1 MVRRGRIIK
10 IATQTLPHRL
20 LGSFYAR
27 AVQVDHAGHPTL
39 GYVLGSRTAGGLKPE
54 YRQLNGARIRE
65 LVKSGVS
72 IKGDPVERVEFG
84 YTGDTCARG
93 LVKRQA
99 APTEEGLCSDGLP
112 PIDQMFSA
120 QVLFCELTFLD
131 SNEDEL
137 AQQKADE
144 RGHLHVNH
152 LESIFGSHDLLASRA
167 ESTGVSGSIVF
178 YHLSAKYRPARR
190 ALDFIAEGLP
200 KQLLLNRRIFVAVA
214 SMLSPD
220 EAEDGAFTD
229 LIHKDGC
236 IELERYVKWKDS
248 LDSP

>member
-1 MVRRGRIIK
+1 VSYSAWGRIGVVTK
-10 IATQTLPHRL
+10 
-20 LGSFYAR
+20 SFIPSRPRSFFAR
-27 AVQVDHAGHPTL
+27 ACQVDHAGHPTL
-39 GYVLGSRTAGGLKPE
+39 GYIIGSRTAGGLKPE
-54 YRQLNGARIRE
+54 YRQLDGARVRE

-72 IKGDPVERVEFG
+72 IKGEPVERVEFG

-99 APTEEGLCSDGLP
+99 VPTGDGLRSDGLL

-131 SNEDEL
+131 PNEDES

-144 RGHLHVNH
+144 RGHLHINH
-152 LESIFGSHDLLASRA
+152 LESVFGSHNLLASRS
-167 ESTGVSGSIVF
+167 ESTGDSGSIVF

-200 KQLLLNRRIFVAVA
+200 KQLAWNRRIFVAIA
-214 SMLSPD
+214 SLLSPD
-220 EAEDGAFTD
+220 EAEDDAFTG
-229 LIHKDGC
+229 LIHADGC
-236 IELERYVKWKDS
+236 IELDQYVKWRERGY
-248 LDSP
+248 